1 MEREKVL
8 VRDNKGIFLKMF
20 KRKFKNEFNFFENS
34 FLIDNENDYK
44 DFDRS
49 IFVVYNKSEMID
61 YLKLEKK
68 GSNVLVCLFDKK
80 LYTSLAF
87 LQEINNLILLDESKT
102 KPEIVKETKKQLG
115 KLGDKMALTPHK
127 VGEVTVR
134 KALRGRMIIV
144 PGFLANIMSQVLRI
158 TPRRWSTAIY
168 DKLGKK

>member
-1 MEREKVL
+1 
-8 VRDNKGIFLKMF
+8 MF

-102 KPEIVKETKKQLG
+102 KPEIVKDLQSHFNNTSKPNEQISKSVFGSSAIFQTQFYNLYS
-115 KLGDKMALTPHK
+115 ALF
-127 VGEVTVR
+127 
-134 KALRGRMIIV
+134 
-144 PGFLANIMSQVLRI
+144 FLL
-158 TPRRWSTAIY
+158 
-168 DKLGKK
+168 